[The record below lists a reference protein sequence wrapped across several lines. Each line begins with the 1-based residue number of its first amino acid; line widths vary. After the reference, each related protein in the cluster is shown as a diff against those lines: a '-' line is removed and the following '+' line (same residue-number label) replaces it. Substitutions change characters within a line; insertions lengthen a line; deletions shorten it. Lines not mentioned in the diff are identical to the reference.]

1 MASTKGLIPITKA
14 FLSKFYDGYPFENIR
29 PEVKKSEEKLMALS
43 QSMDDQRSKDTG
55 WHFLDLMPHSV

>member
-29 PEVKKSEEKLMALS
+29 PEVKKSEEKLTALS
-43 QSMDDQRSKDTG
+43 QSMEAQRTKDGG
-55 WHFLDLMPHSV
+55 WHFLDLYLMS